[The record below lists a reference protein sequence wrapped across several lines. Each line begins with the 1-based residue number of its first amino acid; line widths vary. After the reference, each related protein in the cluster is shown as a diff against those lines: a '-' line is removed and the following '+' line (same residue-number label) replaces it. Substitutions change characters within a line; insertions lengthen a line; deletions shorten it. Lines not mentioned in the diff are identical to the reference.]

1 MVTLGM
7 HTKASIYYRDRIFVW
22 GLFTKLVFHIL
33 GWCSGHW
40 VFCHRT
46 VWLPKEGIHK
56 ILSFLSLFPYFFSL
70 SPYFCSFP
78 SSSFLDR
85 FPGSQFLVFTF
96 LFPVSI
102 FPYCLSTFLFSLF
115 IFALLSVSIPQS
127 SFSFSP
133 SPFFPK
139 LASSLFSFHSI
150 LFAE

>member
-7 HTKASIYYRDRIFVW
+7 HTKASIYYLDRIFVW

-33 GWCSGHW
+33 LWCSGHW

-46 VWLPKEGIHK
+46 VWLPQEGIHK
-56 ILSFLSLFPYFFSL
+56 ILSFLFPYIFSPFPLFLFFS
-70 SPYFCSFP
+70 FVF
-78 SSSFLDR
+78 
-85 FPGSQFLVFTF
+85 FPGPCSGFLVFSF

-133 SPFFPK
+133 SSFFPK